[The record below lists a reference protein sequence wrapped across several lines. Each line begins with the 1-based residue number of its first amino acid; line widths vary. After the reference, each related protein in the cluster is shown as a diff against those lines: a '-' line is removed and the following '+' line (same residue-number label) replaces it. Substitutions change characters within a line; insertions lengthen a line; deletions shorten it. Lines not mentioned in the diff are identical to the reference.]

1 MRSRRIQRLRT
12 GLTTRQAGRRPGE
25 YHRVETCDES
35 FQQIGE
41 ASAVTTVETIE
52 CLAHRRESSHRKPL
66 LHGAPILACTDHRHS
81 LVSPMRAPLRQTRV
95 DEPGN
100 GSRCR
105 GRLDAQRHRKLVHG
119 PLTMLDEEI
128 KSVHLPQVELWFGR
142 RPRVPAHSACR
153 WTTAKSPPGD
163 GNALR
168 VVLTTAR
175 TDPAPRD
182 ESCSGGHVALRCA
195 THHLIP

>member
-1 MRSRRIQRLRT
+1 MGQARRRRTSTASSSPAMNRSSRSASRRRSPLSKPSSAS
-12 GLTTRQAGRRPGE
+12 TTAASRRN
-25 YHRVETCDES
+25 
-35 FQQIGE
+35 
-41 ASAVTTVETIE
+41 
-52 CLAHRRESSHRKPL
+52 RKPL
-66 LHGAPILACTDHRHS
+66 LHGAPILGCTDHRHS
-81 LVSPMRAPLRQTRV
+81 LVTRMRAPIRQTSV

-105 GRLDAQRHRKLVHG
+105 GRLDAQRHRKLVHR

-182 ESCSGGHVALRCA
+182 ESCPGGHVALRCA

>member
-1 MRSRRIQRLRT
+1 MGQARRTANEYRL
-12 GLTTRQAGRRPGE
+12 
-25 YHRVETCDES
+25 VEPCNEP

-41 ASAVTTVETIE
+41 PSPVAAVETLE
-52 CLAHRRESSHRKPL
+52 RLDHRGESSQCKPL
-66 LHGAPILACTDHRHS
+66 LHSAPILGCTDHCHS
-81 LVSPMRAPLRQTRV
+81 LVTRMRAPIRQTSV

-105 GRLDAQRHRKLVHG
+105 GRLDAQRHRKLVHR